1 MLFDV
6 PVAGPATI
14 ETMLETHTTVMAL
27 DAGRTLLIDKDEM
40 LRRADDHGLS
50 VVGYLPEGEGK

>member
-1 MLFDV
+1 
-6 PVAGPATI
+6 
-14 ETMLETHTTVMAL
+14 MLETHTTVMAL

-50 VVGYLPEGEGK
+50 VVGYSPEGEGK